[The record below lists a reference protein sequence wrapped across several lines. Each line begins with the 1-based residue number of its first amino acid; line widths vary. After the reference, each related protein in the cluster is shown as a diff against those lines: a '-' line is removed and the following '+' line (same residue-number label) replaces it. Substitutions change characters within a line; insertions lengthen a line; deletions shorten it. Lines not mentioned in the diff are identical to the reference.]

1 MRQFASSGFRIW
13 NLSREAKLIYT
24 GFGLFSIA
32 AIAVSMMFYEDLVGP
47 KTAGVAGY
55 YAGAAHGAA
64 STPAAATGTKPA
76 GAAPSTAPGAG
87 PTIEMP
93 AEEAAATSEQLT
105 VAVTYRKLLEVTHF
119 HLFTVP
125 VFLLIIAHLFMLTG
139 LSSAAKT
146 AWIATGWLSA
156 FVHLLAPW
164 LIRYGSASWSFLYP
178 TSGALMGVALTVMTV
193 YPIVVMWLPRAS
205 RKEGREPT

>member
-1 MRQFASSGFRIW
+1 VRQFASSGFRIW

-24 GFGLFSIA
+24 GFGLFSVA

-47 KTAGVAGY
+47 KSAGVAGY
-55 YAGAAHGAA
+55 YAGAAHAR
-64 STPAAATGTKPA
+64 AATGT
-76 GAAPSTAPGAG
+76 AATGSG
-87 PTIEMP
+87 PKIELP
-93 AEEAAATSEQLT
+93 EEAATTSEQLT

-139 LSSAAKT
+139 LSSTAKT
-146 AWIATGWLSA
+146 AWIAAAWLSA

-164 LIRYGSASWSFLYP
+164 LIRYGGAAWSFTYP
-178 TSGALMGVALTVMTV
+178 TSGALMGLALSVMTI
-193 YPIVVMWLPRAS
+193 YPIVVMWLPR
-205 RKEGREPT
+205 RETTKG

>member
-24 GFGLFSIA
+24 GFGLFSLA
-32 AIAVSMMFYEDLVGP
+32 AIVVSMMFYEDLVGP

-55 YAGAAHGAA
+55 YAGAAHA
-64 STPAAATGTKPA
+64 SAPAAAL
-76 GAAPSTAPGAG
+76 PGG
-87 PTIEMP
+87 PKIDMP
-93 AEEAAATSEQLT
+93 DEATQTSEQIT

-139 LSSAAKT
+139 LSSTAKT

-156 FVHLLAPW
+156 LLHLAAPW

-178 TSGALMGVALTVMTV
+178 TSGALMGLAMSVMTV
-193 YPIVVMWLPRAS
+193 YPMMVMWLPR
-205 RKEGREPT
+205 REAARG

>member
-24 GFGLFSIA
+24 GFGLFSLA
-32 AIAVSMMFYEDLVGP
+32 AIVVSMMFYEDLVGP

-55 YAGAAHGAA
+55 YAGAAHA
-64 STPAAATGTKPA
+64 
-76 GAAPSTAPGAG
+76 TAPN
-87 PTIEMP
+87 
-93 AEEAAATSEQLT
+93 ATSAGGPKIELPDEASAQTSERIT

-139 LSSAAKT
+139 LSSTAKT

-156 FVHLLAPW
+156 LLHLAAPW

-178 TSGALMGVALTVMTV
+178 TSGALMGLAMSVMTV
-193 YPIVVMWLPRAS
+193 YPMIVMWLPR
-205 RKEGREPT
+205 REAART

>member
-24 GFGLFSIA
+24 GFGLFSLA
-32 AIAVSMMFYEDLVGP
+32 AIVVSMMFYEDLVGP

-55 YAGAAHGAA
+55 YAGAVAA
-64 STPAAATGTKPA
+64 RPSPVGDAAATGGA
-76 GAAPSTAPGAG
+76 GASGG
-87 PTIEMP
+87 PKIELP
-93 AEEAAATSEQLT
+93 DDAAASSEPLT

-139 LSSAAKT
+139 LSSTAKT
-146 AWIATGWLSA
+146 VWICTGWLSA

-164 LIRYGSASWSFLYP
+164 LIRYGGRGWSFVYP
-178 TSGALMGVALTVMTV
+178 TSGAIMGLALTVMTV
-193 YPIVVMWLPRAS
+193 YPLVVMWLPRRDPAPAS
-205 RKEGREPT
+205 RT

>member
-1 MRQFASSGFRIW
+1 VRQFASSGFRIW

-24 GFGLFSIA
+24 GFGLFSLM
-32 AIAVSMMFYEDLVGP
+32 AIVVSMMFYEDLVGP

-55 YAGAAHGAA
+55 YAGAAHTSEKRAA
-64 STPAAATGTKPA
+64 PATG
-76 GAAPSTAPGAG
+76 G
-87 PTIEMP
+87 PKIELP
-93 AEEAAATSEQLT
+93 DEAAAPARTSEQIT

-139 LSSAAKT
+139 LSSTAKT
-146 AWIATGWLSA
+146 VWIAAGWLSA

-164 LIRYGSASWSFLYP
+164 LIRYGGAAWSFTYP
-178 TSGALMGVALTVMTV
+178 VSGAAMGLALSVMTV
-193 YPIVVMWLPRAS
+193 YPMIVMWLPR
-205 RKEGREPT
+205 KEGTKG

>member
-32 AIAVSMMFYEDLVGP
+32 AIVVSMMFYEDLVGP
-47 KTAGVAGY
+47 ASAGVAGY
-55 YAGAAHGAA
+55 YAGAARA
-64 STPAAATGTKPA
+64 SHAGAAATGGGPKIELPDE
-76 GAAPSTAPGAG
+76 AAPS
-87 PTIEMP
+87 
-93 AEEAAATSEQLT
+93 SEQLT

-139 LSSAAKT
+139 LSSTAKT
-146 AWIATGWLSA
+146 VWIAAGWLSA

-164 LIRYGSASWSFLYP
+164 LIRYGGAAWSITYP
-178 TSGALMGVALTVMTV
+178 TSGAVMGVALSVMTI
-193 YPIVVMWLPRAS
+193 YPVVVMWLPRPRAA
-205 RKEGREPT
+205 E